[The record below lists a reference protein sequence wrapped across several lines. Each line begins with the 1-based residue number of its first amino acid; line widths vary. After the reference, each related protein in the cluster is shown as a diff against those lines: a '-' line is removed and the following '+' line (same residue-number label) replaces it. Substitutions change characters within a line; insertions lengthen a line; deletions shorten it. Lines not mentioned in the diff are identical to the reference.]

1 MSKFEK
7 LFEVMPE
14 GIDCALITADVNRRY
29 FTGMKSSAGTIVAFK
44 DKAYLIIDSRYFE
57 VASLTVKDAEVILQ
71 GKLFEQ
77 INELLT
83 KHGAKNVAI
92 ESDYVT
98 VSQLNAFKERITAA
112 EVVSSND
119 LSRAIGELR
128 IVKTQDEIDKMI
140 KAQRIAEKAFENVL
154 NFIKVG
160 VTEHEIGLCLDYY
173 MLNNGAEDLSFETI
187 ALTGANTSRPHGVG
201 GDTKVTEHSF
211 ILMDYGA
218 TYDGYHSDM
227 TRTVC
232 VGTPTDK
239 MAEVYNVVLKAQLE
253 AMKHI
258 KAGVNASD
266 VDKVARDIITE
277 AGYGDKFGHSLGHGV
292 GLEIHEA
299 PAAAP
304 SSKTVLK
311 ENMIV
316 TDEPGIYLPG
326 EFGVRIE
333 DFVIV
338 KNDGCIDMTE
348 AEKSL
353 IVL

>member
-29 FTGMKSSAGTIVAFK
+29 FTGMKSSAGTILAFK

-77 INELLT
+77 INELIT
-83 KHGAKNVAI
+83 KHGAKTVAI
-92 ESDYVT
+92 ESDWVT

-112 EVVSSND
+112 EVVSSNA
-119 LSRAIGELR
+119 LSEAIGELR
-128 IVKTQDEIDKMI
+128 IVKTQDEIDRMI
-140 KAQRIAEKAFENVL
+140 KAQRIAEEAFENVL

-160 VTEHEIGLCLDYY
+160 VTEKEVGLFLDYY
-173 MLNNGAEDLSFETI
+173 MLQHGAEALSFETI

-211 ILMDYGA
+211 VLMDFGA
-218 TYDGYHSDM
+218 TYDSYHSDM

-239 MAEVYNVVLKAQLE
+239 MAEVYNVVLNAQVE
-253 AMKHI
+253 SIKQI
-258 KAGVNASD
+258 KAGAKGSD
-266 VDKVARDIITE
+266 IDKIARDIIAE
-277 AGYGDKFGHSLGHGV
+277 AGYGDCFGHSLGHGV
-292 GLEIHEA
+292 GLEIHET
-299 PAAAP
+299 PNSAP
-304 SSKTVLK
+304 SSKHIFK

-338 KNDGCIDMTE
+338 KENGCVNMTE
-348 AEKSL
+348 APKSL
-353 IVL
+353 IIL